1 MSNSNY
7 NNNYGQEN
15 YRSRG
20 DNDRSN
26 FRNRSGGNRDGG
38 GFRIRLSDNEM
49 KAVKS
54 IQEAFQLKSTV
65 AVLGFSVR
73 TLSEMI
79 EDKNL
84 MESITKFAKNNKNT
98 SLPNKS
104 VTSENKNKN
113 VAADPF
119 ARPVKNTPSK
129 EIQQNKEEDK
139 EVIKAEIKEEIKE
152 EVDDK

>member
-7 NNNYGQEN
+7 DNNYGQEN

-20 DNDRSN
+20 NNDRSS

-49 KAVKS
+49 KAVRS
-54 IQEAFQLKSTV
+54 IQQAFQLKSTV

-79 EDKNL
+79 EDKDL
-84 MESITKFAKNNKNT
+84 MESIKKFAKNNKNA
-98 SLPNKS
+98 SSPNKA
-104 VTSENKNKN
+104 VVSENKSKN
-113 VAADPF
+113 LAPDPF
-119 ARPVKNTPSK
+119 ARPVKNTPSE
-129 EIQQNKEEDK
+129 EIQPE
-139 EVIKAEIKEEIKE
+139 KEEIKE
-152 EVDDK
+152 EEKDDK

>member
-7 NNNYGQEN
+7 GNNSDQED
-15 YRSRG
+15 YRSRSN
-20 DNDRSN
+20 NDRSK

-49 KAVKS
+49 KAVRS
-54 IQEAFQLKSTV
+54 IQESFQLKSTV

-79 EDKNL
+79 EDKDL

-98 SLPNKS
+98 SSPSKAT
-104 VTSENKNKN
+104 VSENKSIK
-113 VAADPF
+113 VAPDPF
-119 ARPVKNTPSK
+119 ARPVKNIPSK
-129 EIQQNKEEDK
+129 EIKPDK
-139 EVIKAEIKEEIKE
+139 EEIKEEIKE
-152 EVDDK
+152 EGDDK